1 MSLLP
6 ALVVF
11 FAVLL
16 FAAASGQQLQDAGLL
31 ASQQADRAL
40 AWRRAEAALAR
51 SAASM
56 AEDAAGLSDDVGDDA
71 DDADGANVSRAFNG
85 ADGPDAAPRIETLP
99 SAADSEL
106 GELPLSLQRVTA
118 AGKAGMTRVRLQA
131 DYAVDGCESAD
142 DESCISRVRRIAW
155 RQLPPD

>member
-6 ALVVF
+6 SLIVF

-16 FAAASGQQLQDAGLL
+16 FAAASGQQLRDAGLL

-40 AWRRAEAALAR
+40 AWRRAEAALGR
-51 SAASM
+51 SAASLS
-56 AEDAAGLSDDVGDDA
+56 AGLAGMPDNVGGDA
-71 DDADGANVSRAFNG
+71 DRSDEPDGFD
-85 ADGPDAAPRIETLP
+85 DGPGIETLP

-106 GELPLSLQRVTA
+106 GELPLRLQRVTA
-118 AGKAGMTRVRLQA
+118 AGEAGMTRVRIQA
-131 DYAVDGCESAD
+131 DYAIDGCESAH
-142 DESCISRVRRIAW
+142 DEPCMPRVRRIAW